1 MSSIYLVDDQPI
13 TNFITRKLLENEG
26 VTSKIKEFTNPLIA
40 LEELESDKDPFIFL
54 DLNMPEMTGWEFLDN
69 LKTKKHCPKIV
80 ILTSSTSE
88 LDVLKAKDYPCVV
101 DYIMKP
107 FSKIKF
113 SKLSVLSSNSFLN
126 LFSLVRFKLLKGMA
140 SFALWK

>member
-26 VTSKIKEFTNPLIA
+26 VTSNIKEFTNPLIA

-69 LKTKKHCPKIV
+69 LKTKKYCPKIV

-88 LDVLKAKDYPCVV
+88 LDVLKAKNYPCVI
-101 DYIMKP
+101 DYITKP

-113 SKLSVLSSNSFLN
+113 SRLSDYLQT
-126 LFSLVRFKLLKGMA
+126 A
-140 SFALWK
+140 S